1 MLMGA
6 VQKVLLLEDDQDLRA
21 TLVYGLE
28 AAGYEVKPAADGRDV
43 LKMIDDFAPDVIVT
57 DVIMPHKEGIETIQE
72 VRSVKPNLP
81 IVAMSGGGRMNA
93 DDILRFAAAFGV
105 QQTIAKPFKIK
116 DLVDAVEAAFNKA

>member
-1 MLMGA
+1 MGA
-6 VQKVLLLEDDQDLRA
+6 VRKVLLLEDDRDLRA
-21 TLVYGLE
+21 TLVYGLQS
-28 AAGYEVKPAADGRDV
+28 AGYEVKAAADGRDV
-43 LKMIDDFAPDVIVT
+43 LQIVSDFAPDVVVT

-72 VRSVKPNLP
+72 LRLADPNLP

-116 DLVDAVEAAFNKA
+116 DLVDVVEAAINSGR